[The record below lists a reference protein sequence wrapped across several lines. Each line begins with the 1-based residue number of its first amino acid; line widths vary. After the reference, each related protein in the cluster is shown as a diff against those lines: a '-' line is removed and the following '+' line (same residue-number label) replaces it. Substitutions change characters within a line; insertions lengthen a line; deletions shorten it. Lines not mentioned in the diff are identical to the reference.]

1 MALNWFEERLTL
13 SEELASECPDAID
26 HHIESLEKEFISPT
40 KNRFG
45 VYSSRL
51 QLIGSSLGLI
61 ALRQIHQ
68 EVPEGWITMATALD
82 HLLGAFKV
90 RHAAGFPARS
100 WYDTNHLCQL
110 FAVSYILEG
119 NGGTSWLR
127 NEVATGPGKPY
138 LRWEKTPFEILI
150 LSVAHMESSRPVAFA
165 GQIEASGYAGLSS
178 ADNAE
183 EFTRALQKFDVFRG
197 SLIDASQMDYP
208 PFEFAPFDLFA
219 VDVLVMMK
227 MKGISLNDLH
237 SPPAFLRSPI
247 NSPPYPFPFVRDP
260 LVNRVLAAV
269 QRERKVPSVSWC

>member
-1 MALNWFEERLTL
+1 MGLNWFEDRLTL
-13 SEELASECPDAID
+13 LEELVSDSPEAIDRHAERLEGELAS
-26 HHIESLEKEFISPT
+26 PT
-40 KNRFG
+40 KSRFG

-51 QLIGSSLGLI
+51 QLIASSLGRV
-61 ALRQIHQ
+61 ALLQIH
-68 EVPEGWITMATALD
+68 EGVPHGWVTMATVLE

-100 WYDTNHLCQL
+100 WCDTNHLCQL
-110 FAVSYILEG
+110 FAVSQILDG
-119 NGGTSWLR
+119 NGGSSWLR
-127 NEVATGPGKPY
+127 NEVATGPGQPY
-138 LRWEKTPFEILI
+138 LDWDETSFETLI
-150 LSVAHMESSRPVAFA
+150 LGVVESQSGRLVTAA
-165 GQIEASGYAGLSS
+165 GQIEASGYAGLWR
-178 ADNAE
+178 ADNAK
-183 EFTRALQKFDVFRG
+183 EFARALAEFDVFRG

-247 NSPPYPFPFVRDP
+247 NSPPHPFPFVRDP

-269 QRERKVPSVSWC
+269 QSERKVPSVSWC